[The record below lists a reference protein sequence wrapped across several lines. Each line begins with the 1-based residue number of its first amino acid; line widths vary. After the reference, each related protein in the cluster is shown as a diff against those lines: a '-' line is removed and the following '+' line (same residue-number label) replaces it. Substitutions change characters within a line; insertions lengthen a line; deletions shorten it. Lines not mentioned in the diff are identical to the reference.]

1 MSDIGSKLKQLRLA
15 RNYTQQEMAEQM
27 GVSRVYYSQWESNDR
42 RINAEQLMQFAK
54 IMQVTL
60 DYFSDHSPERTM
72 FQLMAQLE
80 SVFADAGIPESD
92 KDKAYQDIMKI
103 YLKSKEMAAT
113 QNVPTAEDSNTLL
126 DLKEE

>member
-1 MSDIGSKLKQLRLA
+1 MSDIGSKLKQVRLA
-15 RNYTQQEMAEQM
+15 RNFTQQDIAEQM

-42 RINAEQLMQFAK
+42 RINADQLIQFSK
-54 IMQVTL
+54 IVGVTL
-60 DYFSDHSPERTM
+60 DYFNDDSPERTM

-80 SVFADAGIPESD
+80 SVFADAGIPETD

-103 YLKSKEMAAT
+103 YLKSKEMAA
-113 QNVPTAEDSNTLL
+113 QNAPTAEIQNTLL